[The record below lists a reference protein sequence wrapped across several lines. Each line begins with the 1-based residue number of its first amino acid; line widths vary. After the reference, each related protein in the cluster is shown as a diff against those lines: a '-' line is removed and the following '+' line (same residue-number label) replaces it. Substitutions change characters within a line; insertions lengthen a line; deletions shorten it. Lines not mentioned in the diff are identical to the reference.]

1 MCSLTER
8 NTQWRKDQLD
18 IRVDDLQ
25 SETVI
30 SLLRE
35 HLAAMATESPED
47 SCHALDLDSLRTPEV
62 TFWSVWDGVELAGF
76 GAIKLLTPEHA
87 EIKSMKTAPGHVRKG
102 VASKLLSHII
112 QEAERRGYSR
122 LSLETGSM
130 EYFAPARKL
139 YEKYG
144 FIYCEPFGDYKPD
157 PYSIFMTLCLE
168 R

>member
-1 MCSLTER
+1 ME
-8 NTQWRKDQLD
+8 

-25 SETVI
+25 NETVI
-30 SLLRE
+30 ALLRE
-35 HLAAMATESPED
+35 HLASMAAESPED
-47 SCHALDLDSLRTPEV
+47 SCHALDLDGLRAPEV
-62 TFWSVWDGVELAGF
+62 TFWSVWDGSKLAGF
-76 GAIKLLTPEHA
+76 GAKKRLTPEHG
-87 EIKSMKTAPGHVRKG
+87 EIKSMKTAPGYLRKG

-112 QEAERRGYSR
+112 QEAERHGISR